1 MANTKAAGAASGAA
15 QGAALGTQIM
25 PGWGTAIGAVVG
37 GIGGYFSSK
46 GAKAP
51 QNAQYTP
58 VDPATVQ
65 RQVIA
70 GNAGNLAA
78 AQDLASR
85 TNSFNQSESRRLL
98 EQAMPGFGKMQQ
110 RMLAQVDE
118 DLMSSS
124 TLPKD
129 VQDQISRFAAE
140 KGVTR
145 GTSGNF
151 NGFNLVKDF
160 GFNLTDWKNASRARA
175 LNTLSTVYGMTPR
188 VNPMSPMAM
197 MVDPSAAMGV
207 QTQNN
212 MMGYNV
218 AQAGFNAQAAAS
230 NYNNMLA
237 AGAWTNTMNSLGQV
251 AEGFGFGKP
260 QSQVLKKPDSQGNT
274 MTPFVVK
281 G

>member
-1 MANTKAAGAASGAA
+1 MSGAA
-15 QGAALGTQIM
+15 MGTQIL
-25 PGWGTAIGAVVG
+25 PGWGTAIGAV
-37 GIGGYFSSK
+37 IGGVAGYFGSK

-51 QNAQYTP
+51 DQAQYTP
-58 VDPATVQ
+58 VDPAAVQ
-65 RQVIA
+65 RQVLG
-70 GNAGNLAA
+70 GNAANLAA

-85 TNSFNQSESRRLL
+85 TNTFNQSESRRLL
-98 EQAMPGFGKMQQ
+98 EQAIPGFSRTQQ
-110 RMLAQVDE
+110 RMLAQIDE
-118 DLMSSS
+118 DLMSSN

-129 VQDQISRFAAE
+129 VQAQIARFAAE

-175 LNTLSTVYGMTPR
+175 LNTLSTVYGMAPR

-197 MVDPSAAMGV
+197 MVDPSTAIGV

-218 AQAGFNAQAAAS
+218 AQAGFNAQASAS
-230 NYNNMLA
+230 NYNTMMSNGLWQNFMTQLPGQIA
-237 AGAWTNTMNSLGQV
+237 DIKAGFSGATVKSKVLV
-251 AEGFGFGKP
+251 A
-260 QSQVLKKPDSQGNT
+260 PDAQGNT
-274 MTPFVVK
+274 MEPYIVR
-281 G
+281 